1 MKSIK
6 IFMLAIAII
15 SGSVLKANTI
25 DPVDPT
31 KPVGKTTSKEAKASM
46 NKQLIHLLTDATFK
60 VNEETV
66 IQISFTVNKDNE
78 IVVLDV
84 SSEDSVIRAA
94 IQNRLNYKKLSAE
107 VIKGQTYF
115 LPLRLV
121 VNN

>member
-15 SGSVLKANTI
+15 SGSVLKANT
-25 DPVDPT
+25 VDPT

-84 SSEDSVIRAA
+84 SSEDSVIRTA
-94 IQNRLNYKKLSAE
+94 IQNRLNYNKLTAE